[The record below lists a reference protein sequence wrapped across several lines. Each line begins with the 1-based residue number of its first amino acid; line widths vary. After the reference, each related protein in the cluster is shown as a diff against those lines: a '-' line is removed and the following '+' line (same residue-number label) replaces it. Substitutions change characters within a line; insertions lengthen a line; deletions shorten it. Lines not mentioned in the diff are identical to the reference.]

1 MSLLGYRN
9 PIVAILRG
17 IKTDEAIDI
26 CEALVEEGVDII
38 EVPLN
43 SPTPFVTIKKLVA
56 HFGEKILLGAG
67 TVLHPEQVDQL
78 AATGAK
84 LMVTPNFDLDVVQ
97 AALKHKLITAP
108 GVYTPSEAF
117 AAYKAGVKCIKLFP
131 GGRLGVPYLKD
142 IQAVLPADLDVVI
155 VGGVDASNIA
165 SWIDAGA
172 AGVGA
177 ASSIYKPGD
186 TPEDASIKAKALV
199 AALQK

>member
-1 MSLLGYRN
+1 MSLLGYQN

-26 CEALVEEGVDII
+26 CEALVEEGVEII

-43 SPTPFVTIKKLVA
+43 SPTPFDTINKLVA
-56 HFGEKILLGAG
+56 HFGDKILLGAG
-67 TVLHPEQVDQL
+67 TVLQPEQVDKL

-84 LMVTPNFDLDVVQ
+84 LMVTPNFDPDVVQ
-97 AALKHKLITAP
+97 AALKHKLIAAP

-142 IQAVLPADLDVVI
+142 IQAVLPTDLDVVI

-165 SWIDAGA
+165 DWIDAGA
-172 AGVGA
+172 AGIGA

-186 TPEDASIKAKALV
+186 TAEIASAKAKALV